1 MDFVFVSMGLLSSL
15 FSFSGLDVNHLP
27 SLSSPLQVKPHEVV
41 TPFGQV
47 AMDTFSSQSLTTAL
61 IGIQVEQ
68 LSDIAQKTPATDTQ
82 ASTVESL
89 TEFSQKM
96 LQNFYNFASSF
107 AVDPTQTM
115 LKPGETYL
123 PASVLQQWYTNFQ
136 RRLEMNPNF
145 WKTL

>member
-1 MDFVFVSMGLLSSL
+1 
-15 FSFSGLDVNHLP
+15 
-27 SLSSPLQVKPHEVV
+27 
-41 TPFGQV
+41 
-47 AMDTFSSQSLTTAL
+47 MDTFGSQPLTTAL

-96 LQNFYNFASSF
+96 LQNFFNFASSF
-107 AVDPTQTM
+107 AIDPTQTM

-123 PASVLQQWYTNFQ
+123 PSSVLQQWYTNFQ
-136 RRLEMNPNF
+136 RRLQMNPNF